1 LELKG
6 GLVQVYTGCGKG
18 KTTAALG
25 QALRSVGCGLKVYM
39 VQFLK
44 TDHTGELESAKRL
57 YPEFQIFR
65 FEKEKGFFWTLDA
78 EEKIQLKQEVNE
90 ALEFCKKVS
99 TSQECDVLI
108 MDEIMAALTNKLI
121 EVDELIELIK
131 DKSPNIE
138 LILTGRDAPSGII
151 EIADLVTEMGEVKHY
166 FNKDIPA
173 RYGIEY

>member
-1 LELKG
+1 
-6 GLVQVYTGCGKG
+6 
-18 KTTAALG
+18 
-25 QALRSVGCGLKVYM
+25 
-39 VQFLK
+39 
-44 TDHTGELESAKRL
+44 
-57 YPEFQIFR
+57 
-65 FEKEKGFFWTLDA
+65 
-78 EEKIQLKQEVNE
+78 
-90 ALEFCKKVS
+90 
-99 TSQECDVLI
+99 
-108 MDEIMAALTNKLI
+108 MAALTNKLI